1 VIEMAKTL
9 VIRSSSEIL
18 GIKEPVGS
26 ERCAGYVPIA
36 ASHRC
41 CRVTVRKDG
50 EKLWTVYAVAFKGD
64 TKLATW
70 EILQFP
76 CENCA
81 TAFALDLVFGDGY
94 ASCIA
99 HERSSFHEGDTFAG
113 RVAMLCCLM
122 GIDKATYNSLTTGS
136 IHRIAWVVS
145 LISDKL
151 WTWQY
156 VVRAWEFAENFA
168 SQRGLSLDSA
178 ISTFYA
184 EAVKGAVYR

>member
-81 TAFALDLVFGDGY
+81 MAFALDLVFGDGY

-122 GIDKATYNSLTTGS
+122 GIDKATYNSLQVGS
-136 IHRIAWVVS
+136 THRISWVAR
-145 LISDKL
+145 LISDGQL
-151 WTWQY
+151 TWQHAI
-156 VVRAWEFAENFA
+156 RAWEFAEQFTN
-168 SQRGLSLDSA
+168 QRGLSLDSA

-184 EAVKGAVYR
+184 EAMKVEVRR